1 MRRILENT
9 SLLFSIAII
18 LGLSFPALANPISH
32 AITPLLMVA
41 MCLSMMQI
49 RFSKSDLKSNYKS
62 SIAAFILN
70 YVLLTGIVILLASYL
85 IPDPD
90 YFAGFVLAA
99 AVPPAVAIVAYSY
112 LLGGDM
118 KTSLGGEVLGYSL
131 ALILTPLITLAFL
144 GSAIDAFVILQM
156 LGLLII
162 LPLIIS
168 RILVRIPE
176 SRFSCSKS
184 VINVCFFFVNYI
196 LIGLN
201 QAALIS
207 EFFSLLPLFFI
218 VIVRTFGT
226 GFLIYFLAKRIGVK
240 KDRAISYGLFSSY
253 KNGGI
258 AAAFALVL
266 VSSSATMPAAIGSI
280 MGIFLIISFIEVTK
294 RF

>member
-1 MRRILENT
+1 MMRILENT
-9 SLLFSIAII
+9 SLLFSMAII
-18 LGLSFPALANPISH
+18 LGLTFPALAEPISP
-32 AITPLLMVA
+32 AITPLLIVA
-41 MCLSMMQI
+41 MCLSMRQI
-49 RFSKSDLKSNYKS
+49 TFSKRDLKSNYKS
-62 SIAAFILN
+62 SIIAFLLN
-70 YVLLTGIVILLASYL
+70 YVLLTGIVILLAWYL
-85 IPDPD
+85 IPEPD

-99 AVPPAVAIVAYSY
+99 AVPPAVAIVAYTY

-118 KTSLGGEVLGYSL
+118 KTTLGAEVLGYSL

-144 GSAIDAFVILQM
+144 GSTIDVLVILQM

-168 RILVRIPE
+168 RVLIRMPE
-176 SRFSCSKS
+176 SRFSFSKS
-184 VINVCFFFVNYI
+184 VINVSFFFVNYI

-201 QAALIS
+201 QAALLT

-226 GFLIYFLAKRIGVK
+226 GFLLYFLAKRLGVK

-253 KNGGI
+253 KNGGM

-266 VSSSATMPAAIGSI
+266 VGTAASLPAAIGSI
-280 MGIFLIISFIEVTK
+280 IGIFLIISFIEVTK